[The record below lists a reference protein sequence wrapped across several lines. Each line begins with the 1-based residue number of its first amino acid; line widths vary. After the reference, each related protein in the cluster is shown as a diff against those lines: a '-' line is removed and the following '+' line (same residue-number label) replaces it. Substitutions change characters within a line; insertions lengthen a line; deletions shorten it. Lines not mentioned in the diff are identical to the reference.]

1 MDRKQQ
7 LYIELFTQR
16 KELIKKT
23 VYFILDLVY
32 GTVSIILMFFL
43 SDGKNSIAHL
53 SDLDTVLF
61 VFLFVSGILS
71 LTVFA
76 FILGKRHIRCYNK
89 FQKDHRALYQYVL
102 RTMPTRPGNVLLF
115 LLNDHVFPTVR
126 VTVYGYPD
134 TDDMYFIVE
143 TVNKKYEIEIIYESK
158 IYACFDE
165 LNMELEGFV
174 VAEVPKL
181 KTISTEETGVQ

>member
-7 LYIELFTQR
+7 LCIELFTQR

-23 VYFILDLVY
+23 VYFILDLLY

-43 SDGKNSIAHL
+43 NDGKSSIAHL

-71 LTVFA
+71 FTVFA

-89 FQKDHRALYQYVL
+89 VQKAYRALYQYVL
-102 RTMPTRPGNVLLF
+102 QTTPTRPGKVLLF
-115 LLNDHVFPTVR
+115 LLNDHAFPTVR

-143 TVNKKYEIEIIYESK
+143 TVNKKYELEIIHESK
-158 IYACFDE
+158 VYTGFDE
-165 LNMELEGFV
+165 LNVELEDFV
-174 VAEVPKL
+174 VAEVPES
-181 KTISTEETGVQ
+181 KTISAE